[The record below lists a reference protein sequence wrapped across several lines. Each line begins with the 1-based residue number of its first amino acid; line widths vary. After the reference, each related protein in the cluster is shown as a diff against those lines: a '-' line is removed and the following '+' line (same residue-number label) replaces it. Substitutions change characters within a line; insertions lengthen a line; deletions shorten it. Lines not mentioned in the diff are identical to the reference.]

1 MILYQ
6 IYKFRIGYVGS
17 FCFCPCFLIGLCI
30 VLGLLGLGFVVLGL
44 GVRRMWRL
52 LLLVDWTWIL
62 WGDWK
67 IGMLLCIKLAE
78 LAHNTKINHQIQ
90 LKWDWKHKKPS
101 KHKQNSVLNQESIS
115 YSTQK
120 QKIKLIN
127 YFFLLLVK
135 LNSKQI
141 ILMLRLSIWYLYWQ
155 LMKLRSFW
163 MIRWGKMGNLWRI
176 KVIFML
182 VCNRM
187 RAVYMTIDYL
197 LVLF

>member
-1 MILYQ
+1 M
-6 IYKFRIGYVGS
+6 
-17 FCFCPCFLIGLCI
+17 CI
-30 VLGLLGLGFVVLGL
+30 VLGWLGLGFVVLGL
-44 GVRRMWRL
+44 GVRRMSRL

-62 WGDWK
+62 WSDRK
-67 IGMLLCIKLAE
+67 IDMFMCIKLAE
-78 LAHNTKINHQIQ
+78 LTHNTKINHKIQ
-90 LKWDWKHKKPS
+90 LKWDWKHKKTS
-101 KHKQNSVLNQESIS
+101 KLKQNSDLNQESIS
-115 YSTQK
+115 YSTHK

-182 VCNRM
+182 LYNRM